1 MFKKLTAFSIC
12 MIGLGILGL
21 TQTAVLAEEN
31 KEVPPPGKINFVAKN
46 KIATANGT
54 FKQWEFTKAIFDPAD
69 HENAEVVISVDV
81 ASIDTQNG
89 KRDDH
94 LRTPDFFDVAIYP
107 TATLRFYDFRPTSSG
122 KSFTSKLDFDLHGVK
137 KTYAKFIFKLLE
149 SDPVKIEGKFT
160 INRSDFN
167 IGAPKSAMP
176 MSIQE
181 LVPITFS
188 ATLPE

>member
-1 MFKKLTAFSIC
+1 MFKKLTVFSVC
-12 MIGLGILGL
+12 MIGFGVLGL
-21 TQTAVLAEEN
+21 TQTADLAEEK
-31 KEVPPPGKINFVAKN
+31 KEVPPPGKISFVAKN

-54 FKQWEFTKAIFDPAD
+54 FKQWKFTKAIFDPTD

-94 LRTPDFFDVAIYP
+94 LRTPDFFDVATYP

-122 KSFTSKLDFDLHGVK
+122 ESFTSKLDFDLHGVK
-137 KTYAKFIFKLLE
+137 KTYAKFIFKMLDD
-149 SDPVKIEGKFT
+149 DPVRIEGKFT
-160 INRSDFN
+160 INRMDFKV
-167 IGAPKSAMP
+167 GAPKSAIP
-176 MSIQE
+176 TTIQE